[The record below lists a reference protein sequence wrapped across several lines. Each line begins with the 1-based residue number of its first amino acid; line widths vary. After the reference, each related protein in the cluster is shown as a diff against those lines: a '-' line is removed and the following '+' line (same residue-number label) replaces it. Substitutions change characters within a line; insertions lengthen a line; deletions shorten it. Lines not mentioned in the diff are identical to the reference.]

1 MNTHHLSSALAWLG
15 DATLQATILIAFAW
29 FSSLSVWKLSA
40 AKRHTLLVLA
50 LCSVPLLM
58 VGALRS
64 PQWSWTSSSAQPAP
78 STWQTRVTLASSDE
92 PPQPATSQ
100 AVATATIQTS
110 SAGVNAMM
118 LIWFTGVAL
127 TLGKLGL
134 SMLRLRSIRRRS
146 TSVSDGRVQSLI
158 IHHPSVEVLVS
169 SAAIMPMTWGV
180 IRPVIVLPPSFAA
193 WSDERLRLVIEHELA
208 HIERRD
214 ALAHLACS
222 LAACCLWFHPF
233 VWIVQRRLAQLR
245 ESACDDHVLRHS
257 EQSPADYADELIQAI
272 TALRKEGHAL
282 ALAPALAIGM
292 ASMAARELK
301 ARLTAI
307 LDTKHDRSTL
317 SVRGR
322 WLSALGCTTLAS
334 LLSSLSACR
343 EAPKATASG
352 HRVATDDSRIY
363 FLSDTQFNRL
373 IGAAPPAPTPAP
385 VDPFAPKIQASLI
398 PSKTSDLVQLAMR
411 IRTRLL
417 DEGIAFQPNQNGE
430 ALVMAD
436 ERAMKVWADDANH
449 TKITTLI
456 NRGGPTTK
464 QVRMSMFAFEVPVT
478 PEHLKH
484 FVEESSSPR
493 LEMRGVLTE
502 DQGKALLLK
511 LREDKEI
518 KLMATPTTTAKS
530 GERSSIEVVREFL
543 YPTEFD
549 PPNVPEPDKITGKA
563 GPVTPATPTA
573 FEMRPVGLRME
584 TEAVVGQDG
593 SIDLQLA
600 PELTSFEGFIN
611 YGSPIKER
619 NESNAGSR
627 VELTLTENRIPQPV
641 FSTSKIRTNVTIAD
655 GSYVILGGSANEP
668 AITLDPISKTAQNQN
683 DVDVRKLPTWGN
695 SKTAIFFLIQASI
708 VKNDRK

>member
-1 MNTHHLSSALAWLG
+1 
-15 DATLQATILIAFAW
+15 
-29 FSSLSVWKLSA
+29 
-40 AKRHTLLVLA
+40 
-50 LCSVPLLM
+50 
-58 VGALRS
+58 
-64 PQWSWTSSSAQPAP
+64 
-78 STWQTRVTLASSDE
+78 
-92 PPQPATSQ
+92 
-100 AVATATIQTS
+100 
-110 SAGVNAMM
+110 MM
-118 LIWFTGVAL
+118 LIWLSGMAL
-127 TLGKLGL
+127 TLGKLGV
-134 SMLRLRSIRRRS
+134 SMLRLNSLRRRS
-146 TSVSDGRVQSLI
+146 TSCSNERTRRLMV
-158 IHHPSVEVLVS
+158 HHPSVEVLIS
-169 SAAIMPMTWGV
+169 SDAIMPMTWGV
-180 IRPVIVLPPSFAA
+180 LRPVIVLPQSFAA

-222 LAACCLWFHPF
+222 LAACCLWFHPL
-233 VWIVQRRLAQLR
+233 VWITQRRLAQLR
-245 ESACDDHVLRHS
+245 ESACDDHVLQHS
-257 EQSPADYADELIQAI
+257 EQLPADYADELIQTI
-272 TALRKEGHAL
+272 TALRNEGHAL

-301 ARLTAI
+301 ARLAAI
-307 LDTKHDRSTL
+307 LDSNHDRSTL

-322 WLSALGCTTLAS
+322 WWSALGCTTLTL

-343 EAPKATASG
+343 EAPKAAPSG
-352 HRVATDDSRIY
+352 HRVAADDSRIY
-363 FLSDTQFNRL
+363 FLSDSQFHRL
-373 IGAAPPAPTPAP
+373 IGAAPTAPAPA
-385 VDPFAPKIQASLI
+385 DPFAPKSQTPSA
-398 PSKTSDLVQLAMR
+398 PSKPSDLVQLAMR

-417 DEGIAFQPNQNGE
+417 DEGITFQPNPSGE
-430 ALVMAD
+430 ALVMSD
-436 ERAMKVWADDANH
+436 ERAMKVWADETNH

-511 LREDKEI
+511 LREDKDI

-563 GPVTPATPTA
+563 APVTPATPTA

-584 TEAVVGQDG
+584 TEAMVGHDG

-619 NESNAGSR
+619 SEGNVGSP

-668 AITLDPISKTAQNQN
+668 AITLDPITKTAQNQN
-683 DVDVRKLPTWGN
+683 DVDLKKLPTWGN
-695 SKTAIFFLIQASI
+695 SKVAIFFLIQASI
-708 VKNDRK
+708 VKNDSK